1 MIRSEKKEGL
11 TLFQTLNVLRVPMK
25 VNTQRMEYSPIISLS
40 NFWSMNSE
48 LTQINKTHDGN
59 FNFTLY
65 LSFNYI
71 RRYFFSQIVTH
82 FKIKTL
88 LLQPQTM
95 KKVTKLSR

>member
-1 MIRSEKKEGL
+1 
-11 TLFQTLNVLRVPMK
+11 MK

-71 RRYFFSQIVTH
+71 RRYFFSQMIGIQINEK
-82 FKIKTL
+82 FM
-88 LLQPQTM
+88 QE
-95 KKVTKLSR
+95 KLSIPGTKDIKKYIFGINTI